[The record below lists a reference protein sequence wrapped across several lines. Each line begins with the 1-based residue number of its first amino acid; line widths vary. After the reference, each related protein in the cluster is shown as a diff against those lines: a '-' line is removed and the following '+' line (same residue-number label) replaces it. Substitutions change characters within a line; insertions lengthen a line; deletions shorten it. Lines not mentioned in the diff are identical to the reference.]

1 MIGFATRQLP
11 SNIEQDAMFFYMGEN
26 ATVPKY
32 IGTWIDGNDY
42 LLDISPNTC
51 TSNRIAIVVNGGE
64 SLVFDDFGLHHFNAG
79 CTSVSS
85 VIISNFISQVAA
97 VAEAPTNANESD
109 KAAMFTPKTRATSS
123 VNFTVTI
130 RVDDVVQGQL
140 QQPHLGF
147 GQSPCY
153 LLAKELSTDWGN
165 FTFTCQYPGTN
176 SNEQACVDSFQAWVR
191 PSYSS
196 QLLGR
201 AIAVTTLGG
210 NQPMG
215 NFPRFIDR
223 AGAPLARL
231 LSNLSQ
237 PLLGGMGW
245 LSAAQSAALKAAEF
259 GSDAMCRL
267 LHLED
272 QYEIVFSDPGLASPH
287 TIGVYGSPPVP
298 TIVGTVA
305 SRTTRMTRMPPRVVN
320 PTVTDFPTVTG
331 TSFSISLARNV
342 TATLGTAGSMFFKS
356 AAATCV

>member
-1 MIGFATRQLP
+1 
-11 SNIEQDAMFFYMGEN
+11 
-26 ATVPKY
+26 
-32 IGTWIDGNDY
+32 
-42 LLDISPNTC
+42 LLDISTNTC
-51 TSNRIAIVVNGGE
+51 TSNRVAIVVNGGE
-64 SLVFDDFGLHHFNAG
+64 TLVFDDFGLHHFDAG
-79 CTSVSS
+79 CISVSS
-85 VIISNFISQVAA
+85 VIISNFLSQVAA

-109 KAAMFTPKTRATSS
+109 KTAMFMPKTRATSS

-130 RVDDVVQGQL
+130 RVDDIVQGQL
-140 QQPHLGF
+140 QRPHLGF

-153 LLAKELSTDWGN
+153 LLAKELSNDWGN
-165 FTFTCQYPGTN
+165 FTFTCQYPGTY
-176 SNEQACVDSFQAWVR
+176 SNEQACVNSFQPWIRRSHA
-191 PSYSS
+191 S
-196 QLLGR
+196 QLSDRDLG
-201 AIAVTTLGG
+201 VTPLGG
-210 NQPMG
+210 SQPMG
-215 NFPRFIDR
+215 NLPRFIDR

-331 TSFSISLARNV
+331 TSFSVSVARNA
-342 TATLGTAGSMFFKS
+342 TGTLGIVGSMFVKS
-356 AAATCV
+356 AAATGVGGRVIS